1 MLPLEKAFA
10 TPKSSPAAPELPMPG
25 SAAGNQ
31 LEEPEN
37 NQGRRA
43 PADLE
48 SSRLHFRNFLYQEA
62 AGPHQALAQL
72 HGLCRQWLQPK
83 AHSKEQMLELLV
95 LEQFLSVLPD
105 RVRRLVMAR
114 HPDSCK
120 KAASLVEDLTKA
132 MEEPGGPVRASEDPG
147 PSGTQAPPEPSHPAP
162 DPVLPEQGR
171 PREEKAEEDKPKKP
185 EPKKLKFPEMP
196 LYLGEWGHLDPAQEN
211 SKTYRKLLL
220 WGYQLAQPDAACRL
234 EPEELRLVEREPPE
248 GSVPGGGRQDSR
260 ESTCEV
266 PRCETLMERLTRE
279 ILVCPLTGTA
289 REEAE
294 QLQKV
299 LEPQEVEPRP
309 VKVAQ
314 RQSVIRE
321 PAQDRGAAGE
331 ALTVPVMPATPRQGQ
346 GRKRPHPEDVGERDP
361 SCVSSASSCQPCQVK
376 KGPPAASRGR
386 GALTKQDRG
395 ACVVSCSAAV
405 EPGSSR
411 GKPYACSECGET
423 FAWISHFIDH
433 LQSHSGRKL
442 YQCQGCWKT
451 FHFSLALAEH
461 QKTHEKEKGYGLGGT
476 VGPYLAA
483 GGARAGGRMGRLSAY
498 MEGVPSEARR

>member
-1 MLPLEKAFA
+1 MLRK
-10 TPKSSPAAPELPMPG
+10 T
-25 SAAGNQ
+25 Q
-31 LEEPEN
+31 
-37 NQGRRA
+37 
-43 PADLE
+43 
-48 SSRLHFRNFLYQEA
+48 
-62 AGPHQALAQL
+62 AQL
-72 HGLCRQWLQPK
+72 RPLAALCSGSSVSFSFPG
-83 AHSKEQMLELLV
+83 
-95 LEQFLSVLPD
+95 FLSVQGISLPSLMQPAGWSP
-105 RVRRLVMAR
+105 RNFGWWKESRQ
-114 HPDSCK
+114 
-120 KAASLVEDLTKA
+120 KAASQVRSECGAWGWVGGVPSSRRLQASLSPPTPEAAPFSGPWDWNGSRSDLV
-132 MEEPGGPVRASEDPG
+132 S
-147 PSGTQAPPEPSHPAP
+147 
-162 DPVLPEQGR
+162 
-171 PREEKAEEDKPKKP
+171 
-185 EPKKLKFPEMP
+185 
-196 LYLGEWGHLDPAQEN
+196 
-211 SKTYRKLLL
+211 
-220 WGYQLAQPDAACRL
+220 
-234 EPEELRLVEREPPE
+234 
-248 GSVPGGGRQDSR
+248 GGGRQDSR

-376 KGPPAASRGR
+376 KGPPAASRRR

>member
-10 TPKSSPAAPELPMPG
+10 TPKNSPAAPELPMPG
-25 SAAGNQ
+25 LAAGDR

-105 RVRRLVMAR
+105 RVQRLVVAR

-132 MEEPGGPVRASEDPG
+132 MEEPAR
-147 PSGTQAPPEPSHPAP
+147 PAP
-162 DPVLPEQGR
+162 DPVLPERGR
-171 PREEKAEEDKPKKP
+171 PREEKAEEDKPRKP

-248 GSVPGGGRQDSR
+248 VSVLGGGRQDSR
-260 ESTCEV
+260 ESACEV

-279 ILVCPLTGTA
+279 MILVCPLTGTA

-309 VKVAQ
+309 VKLAQ

-346 GRKRPHPEDVGERDP
+346 GRKRPHPEDVGVLCSPRTLGALGNSGLLQWNHFKKLERRSHLMQPGSCP
-361 SCVSSASSCQPCQVK
+361 SRFSVELLTLSLDLPFFCVFPTCGSLVYQESLVELEDWSSDSDFPETRFPAAVPKRVSSQA
-376 KGPPAASRGR
+376 
-386 GALTKQDRG
+386 
-395 ACVVSCSAAV
+395 
-405 EPGSSR
+405 
-411 GKPYACSECGET
+411 
-423 FAWISHFIDH
+423 
-433 LQSHSGRKL
+433 
-442 YQCQGCWKT
+442 
-451 FHFSLALAEH
+451 
-461 QKTHEKEKGYGLGGT
+461 
-476 VGPYLAA
+476 
-483 GGARAGGRMGRLSAY
+483 
-498 MEGVPSEARR
+498 

>member
-10 TPKSSPAAPELPMPG
+10 TPKSSPAAPELPTPG
-25 SAAGNQ
+25 LAAGDR

-72 HGLCRQWLQPK
+72 HELCRQWLQPK

-105 RVRRLVMAR
+105 RVRPLVVAR
-114 HPDSCK
+114 HPDSCQ
-120 KAASLVEDLTKA
+120 KAACLVEDLTKA
-132 MEEPGGPVRASEDPG
+132 MEEPAR
-147 PSGTQAPPEPSHPAP
+147 PAP
-162 DPVLPEQGR
+162 DPVFPERGR
-171 PREEKAEEDKPKKP
+171 PREEKIEEAKPTKP

-196 LYLGEWGHLDPAQEN
+196 LYLGEWGHLGPAEEN

-220 WGYQLAQPDAACRL
+220 WGYQLAQPEAACR
-234 EPEELRLVEREPPE
+234 PEMEGLRLVGREPPE
-248 GSVPGGGRQDSR
+248 GSFSGGGWQDSR

-266 PRCETLMERLTRE
+266 PKCETLMERLTRE

-299 LEPQEVEPRP
+299 LEPQEVEPSP

-321 PAQDRGAAGE
+321 PAQDRGTTGE
-331 ALTVPVMPATPRQGQ
+331 TLTVPVMPATPRQGQ
-346 GRKRPHPEDVGERDP
+346 GRKRPHPEDVGEQDP
-361 SCVSSASSCQPCQVK
+361 SCVSSVSSCQPCRVK
-376 KGPPAASRGR
+376 KGTTAASRGR
-386 GALTKQDRG
+386 GSLTKQGQG
-395 ACVVSCSAAV
+395 ACVVGCPAAL

-433 LQSHSGRKL
+433 LQSHGGRKL
-442 YQCQGCWKT
+442 YACQGCWKT

-476 VGPYLAA
+476 MGPYLAA
-483 GGARAGGRMGRLSAY
+483 GGARVGGRMGRLPAY
-498 MEGVPSEARR
+498 VEGEAHR